1 MLLGALVTGSLFI
14 IHPGCGG
21 DEPIDPP
28 VNRQVRVQ
36 ILGINDFHGA
46 LENPTGSSGRIKTPQ
61 LNESGANIE
70 IDAGGAKYLAQTI
83 QTLRQ
88 ENANTVVVSAGDL
101 IGASPLVSALFH
113 DEPTIEAMNLIG
125 LDINSV
131 GNHEFDEGFGE
142 LLRMQT
148 GGCHPVDGCQDG
160 TPFAG
165 AKFSFL
171 AANVVTDT
179 GTGKTLF
186 PAYEIREFEGIKIA
200 FIGMTLEGTPEI
212 VTPSGIAGLTFK
224 DEVETVNEIV
234 PQLQQQGVNAIVV
247 VVHEGG
253 LPTGLYDECP
263 EISGPIKEIVE
274 NFNDEVDVVV
284 TGHTHQAYNCVID
297 GKRVTSA
304 ASNGRLVTQINLV
317 LDTDS
322 NDVVEATAKNHIVE
336 RTTPNAA
343 VESFVNDYVNKAAP
357 LRDRVI
363 GQTSGDL
370 TRAPSESGE
379 FVMGNLIA
387 DAMLAS
393 TRDEQKGAAV
403 IALMNPG
410 GVRADINAGPITYG
424 QAFTVQPFTNNLVT
438 KTLTGAQIER
448 VLEQQFPPL
457 NTSTRIMQVSTGF
470 SYTWKDSGPDGDKI
484 DPSTIKLNGTT
495 IDPAAT
501 YRVTM
506 NNFMASGGDGYTVF
520 NEGTEALTGAI
531 DVDALEVY
539 LRDNNPLTPPDLGR
553 ITREP

>member
-520 NEGTEALTGAI
+520 NEGTESLTGAI

-539 LRDNNPLTPPDLGR
+539 LRDNNPLTPPALGR